1 MSDGEERESLSR
13 EIDPAIWAIAPR
25 LHQEEGPVDVT
36 ASPAFQC
43 LDEVC
48 TVSTFH
54 KDLYIHD
61 STDLRLRSNFLYP
74 YDQGKRLLF
83 NFSSFLPQFVQL
95 HVHGIRLS
103 GRSIFV
109 HSIFNLLL
117 LF

>member
-48 TVSTFH
+48 TISSLCTH
-54 KDLYIHD
+54 IHD
-61 STDLRLRSNFLYP
+61 EKLKNKTRLN
-74 YDQGKRLLF
+74 
-83 NFSSFLPQFVQL
+83 SS
-95 HVHGIRLS
+95 
-103 GRSIFV
+103 
-109 HSIFNLLL
+109 
-117 LF
+117 

>member
-48 TVSTFH
+48 MISSLHQALCT
-54 KDLYIHD
+54 YIHD
-61 STDLRLRSNFLYP
+61 EADLIQKRSGFILA
-74 YDQGKRLLF
+74 
-83 NFSSFLPQFVQL
+83 
-95 HVHGIRLS
+95 
-103 GRSIFV
+103 
-109 HSIFNLLL
+109 
-117 LF
+117 

>member
-48 TVSTFH
+48 RICF
-54 KDLYIHD
+54 
-61 STDLRLRSNFLYP
+61 
-74 YDQGKRLLF
+74 
-83 NFSSFLPQFVQL
+83 FS
-95 HVHGIRLS
+95 
-103 GRSIFV
+103 
-109 HSIFNLLL
+109 
-117 LF
+117 

>member
-48 TVSTFH
+48 TLSTFH
-54 KDLYIHD
+54 IDLYIRNSID
-61 STDLRLRSNFLYP
+61 PRLRSNLLYP
-74 YDQGKRLLF
+74 YDQGKGSHF
-83 NFSSFLPQFVQL
+83 NFSS
-95 HVHGIRLS
+95 G
-103 GRSIFV
+103 
-109 HSIFNLLL
+109 
-117 LF
+117 

>member
-48 TVSTFH
+48 TLSTFR
-54 KDLYIHD
+54 KNLYIHYGN
-61 STDLRLRSNFLYP
+61 DLR
-74 YDQGKRLLF
+74 
-83 NFSSFLPQFVQL
+83 
-95 HVHGIRLS
+95 
-103 GRSIFV
+103 
-109 HSIFNLLL
+109 
-117 LF
+117 

>member
-48 TVSTFH
+48 TISSLCT
-54 KDLYIHD
+54 YIHD
-61 STDLRLRSNFLYP
+61 EKLKNNIP
-74 YDQGKRLLF
+74 G
-83 NFSSFLPQFVQL
+83 
-95 HVHGIRLS
+95 
-103 GRSIFV
+103 
-109 HSIFNLLL
+109 
-117 LF
+117 